1 MEKEKSWG
9 GKRLVSGRL
18 DKEATKIENEKD
30 LFMLGISEREREIS
44 LSIPMMCQE
53 RGCNGYTKVGI
64 MHRASRGDWSIR
76 PICKDHIRQYLADEI
91 QIEIAL
97 DLESWEA
104 FKTACDLERGGLS
117 TEEEYQSAAKSLCRQ
132 AIDGFIKA
140 HRDRGQCDPA
150 III

>member
-9 GKRLVSGRL
+9 GKRSDTGRP
-18 DKEATKIENEKD
+18 DKVLSKIESEKFTFMATLSDESPVMD
-30 LFMLGISEREREIS
+30 LAA
-44 LSIPMMCQE
+44 MMPCQE
-53 RGCNGYTKVGI
+53 RGCINHAHQGVVQMVGRI
-64 MHRASRGDWSIR
+64 WSVR
-76 PICKDHIRQYLADEI
+76 PTCKEHLHQYVKSV

-97 DLESWEA
+97 DLESWES
-104 FKTACDLERGGLS
+104 FKAGIDLERGGSS

-140 HRDRGQCDPA
+140 HRDGGLIDPA